1 MGSLALGI
9 GWGRAGSGEYA
20 GFEPRYFTLVVP
32 VWMIFIFTFDLYTS
46 AVIRRVVLSF
56 VLTAMLVLLW
66 PTARDAIEGGRR
78 VALLVDNFERDVRAG
93 EPIYRLA
100 KRYAPFL
107 HPSQDVLADELTLL
121 QKARIGV
128 FGIIRPNPAFRE
140 IDVPVIP
147 SDVRLRAGK
156 MELLTS
162 RGSTP
167 SCTMFCLGPRPS
179 PESASDI
186 HTQTKSVDQPASESG
201 GRLAQAQNRHSDNRI
216 PIGHYRAA
224 AVALQ

>member
-1 MGSLALGI
+1 
-9 GWGRAGSGEYA
+9 
-20 GFEPRYFTLVVP
+20 
-32 VWMIFIFTFDLYTS
+32 MIFIFTFDLYTS

-147 SDVRLRAGK
+147 SDVRLALGK
-156 MELLTS
+156 WNCSRHGGRPLLAL
-162 RGSTP
+162 
-167 SCTMFCLGPRPS
+167 C
-179 PESASDI
+179 SASGRDRLRNPPQI
-186 HTQTKSVDQPASESG
+186 FTRKQSRWTSPLPNLVDVSHK
-201 GRLAQAQNRHSDNRI
+201 LK
-216 PIGHYRAA
+216 IGTRTIVFQLGTTERPQSRYND
-224 AVALQ
+224 LG